1 MTSCFKPPSHIGCFI
16 WPFWFAVVLRAAE
29 PVAPNWLV
37 IANDQT
43 ISYATGAMSVVS
55 NPGAGS
61 VSLLAL
67 GTNPPVL
74 RHLAPVPVSVIGPPT
89 SIALHPT
96 RSLAIVT
103 RAMQAEVR
111 GGKMQHVP
119 GRQVSLVNLA
129 EEGGGVITT
138 VAVGLQPSSVS
149 ISPDGSYALV
159 TNRSDG
165 TLSVLGV
172 TETSLQERER
182 VTVAKPE
189 DSLAH
194 VEISPD
200 GKLGLVTLNK
210 ANEVLLL
217 SLDLQGHPTVIDRVS
232 KGSGP
237 YAARF
242 LPDGRGAA
250 IANVVSNEVVF
261 LSIKPDG
268 FQVIESVQVGW
279 IPEGIDV
286 SPDGE
291 WIAVSCVEGGNQTD
305 KTHPSYGRPG
315 QVYLLRRNGHGY
327 SQAGIL
333 EVGGGPQA
341 AVFSPDGNF
350 LLVANTGAGRLLLF
364 RREAEGFVNTGQ
376 RWSVPGEPI
385 SIRRAGGAPR

>member
-1 MTSCFKPPSHIGCFI
+1 M
-16 WPFWFAVVLRAAE
+16 
-29 PVAPNWLV
+29 
-37 IANDQT
+37 
-43 ISYATGAMSVVS
+43 
-55 NPGAGS
+55 
-61 VSLLAL
+61 
-67 GTNPPVL
+67 
-74 RHLAPVPVSVIGPPT
+74 
-89 SIALHPT
+89 
-96 RSLAIVT
+96 
-103 RAMQAEVR
+103 
-111 GGKMQHVP
+111 
-119 GRQVSLVNLA
+119 
-129 EEGGGVITT
+129 
-138 VAVGLQPSSVS
+138 
-149 ISPDGSYALV
+149 
-159 TNRSDG
+159 
-165 TLSVLGV
+165 LGV
-172 TETSLQERER
+172 TETNLQERER

-189 DSLAH
+189 DSLAD

-217 SLDLQGHPTVIDRVS
+217 SLNLQGHPTVIDRVS

-268 FQVIESVQVGW
+268 FQVTQSVQVGW

-291 WIAVSCVEGGNQTD
+291 WIAVSCVEGGNLTD
-305 KTHPSYGRPG
+305 KTHPHYGRPG
-315 QVYLLRRNGHGY
+315 QVYLLRRNGQGY
-327 SQAGIL
+327 SQAGVL

-364 RREAEGFVNTGQ
+364 RREPERFVNTGQ
-376 RWSVPGEPI
+376 RWTVPGEPI